1 MRQTD
6 RAVIVTGAA
15 QGLGL
20 ACAERFIADGDRV
33 FMVDI
38 KEEALLAAADRLGD
52 RAVAHVADLA
62 ALGADGAAGIVA
74 ACVDAF
80 GQVDVLINNAGI
92 IVQADFLDFPEDGFD
107 KTMAVNLKAP
117 FLLGQ
122 AVGRQMK
129 AQGEGGAIINMSSVN
144 AELAIPNTVA
154 YACSK
159 GGMKQLTAVMAV
171 GLIPHGIRVNA
182 IGPGTI
188 LTDMVRQSVMQSDA
202 ARQTILS
209 RTPAGRCG
217 EPSEIAA
224 VAAFL
229 AGPDASYMVGQTIYP
244 DGGRMVLNYT
254 VPVPD

>member
-1 MRQTD
+1 
-6 RAVIVTGAA
+6 
-15 QGLGL
+15 
-20 ACAERFIADGDRV
+20 
-33 FMVDI
+33 
-38 KEEALLAAADRLGD
+38 
-52 RAVAHVADLA
+52 
-62 ALGADGAAGIVA
+62 
-74 ACVDAF
+74 
-80 GQVDVLINNAGI
+80 
-92 IVQADFLDFPEDGFD
+92 
-107 KTMAVNLKAP
+107 
-117 FLLGQ
+117 
-122 AVGRQMK
+122 
-129 AQGEGGAIINMSSVN
+129 
-144 AELAIPNTVA
+144 
-154 YACSK
+154 
-159 GGMKQLTAVMAV
+159 MAV